1 MAKQSTAVLCSLLI
15 LLAAGVVVAQDQ
27 GAEQPDR
34 LPDEKTFNLLVGE
47 EAEEEEEEEEVVE
60 EEVET
65 REPGVHGGEWH
76 TALTLGY
83 FGLDKTFL
91 QHERLIYRATDES
104 FFYGDIELKGSA
116 AFNPILR
123 LGYNLTS
130 WLALETQ
137 FGLTFSEYEASI
149 TDPFEVDPEGGT
161 PNPVLE
167 VGEFDLER
175 RSALV
180 AVGNINGVWYPLNM
194 DGDGRGRI
202 HPFLTG
208 GVGTAF
214 YNLDSNYVDET
225 ASSVNINVG
234 GGIRVF
240 ADDVISLRAEILYQ
254 VHSIEFT
261 PAEFFDQR
269 DDGTVTIPV
278 YEFTDSGEYQRAESF
293 ASETLGGLTWQL
305 GFQLVF

>member
-1 MAKQSTAVLCSLLI
+1 MANQSTAVLCSLVI
-15 LLAAGVVVAQDQ
+15 LLVAGVAVAQDQ
-27 GAEQPDR
+27 GAQQPDR

-47 EAEEEEEEEEVVE
+47 EAEAVAEDEEEATG
-60 EEVET
+60 EVEK
-65 REPGVHGGEWH
+65 REPGIYAGEWH

-104 FFYGDIELKGSA
+104 FFYGDIELNGTS

-123 LGYNLTS
+123 LGHNLTS

-137 FGLTFSEYEASI
+137 LGLTFSDYEASL

-167 VGEFDLER
+167 VGEFDLEQ

-180 AVGNINGVWYPLNM
+180 AVANINAIWYPLNM
-194 DGDGRGRI
+194 DGDGRGRV

-208 GVGTAF
+208 GVGTAI
-214 YNLDSNYVDET
+214 YNLDSNYVDES
-225 ASSVNINVG
+225 ASSVNVNFG
-234 GGIRVF
+234 GGIRVI
-240 ADDVISLRAEILYQ
+240 ADDVISLRAEVLYQ

-261 PAEFFDQR
+261 PAEFFDER
-269 DDGTVTIPV
+269 DDGTVRIPV
-278 YEFTDSGEYQRAESF
+278 FEFTDSGEYERARDF

-305 GFQLVF
+305 GFQVVF